1 MGQPRDSV
9 LSPLPGCMCCLREQG
24 PKAFDVL
31 LKTRLAGAEKN
42 PRLLAVLAAL
52 VWVRE
57 LTDSVDGWISHGH
70 EVDYLEL
77 RLVPKK
83 RILRSTCSSFLL
95 VTVTFFLLLL
105 LLWLRSVL
113 QYQVEYEWFLYLRQ
127 TFSSSN
133 LKSVVP

>member
-31 LKTRLAGAEKN
+31 LKMRLAGAEKN

-70 EVDYLEL
+70 EVDSLEL

-95 VTVTFFLLLL
+95 VTVTFF
-105 LLWLRSVL
+105 
-113 QYQVEYEWFLYLRQ
+113 
-127 TFSSSN
+127 
-133 LKSVVP
+133 VVVVVALAAVRFTVPSGI

>member
-1 MGQPRDSV
+1 M
-9 LSPLPGCMCCLREQG
+9 
-24 PKAFDVL
+24 L

-95 VTVTFFLLLL
+95 VTVTFF
-105 LLWLRSVL
+105 
-113 QYQVEYEWFLYLRQ
+113 
-127 TFSSSN
+127 
-133 LKSVVP
+133 VVVVVALAAVRFTVPSGI